1 MPTAYRESQSMTNKV
16 GIFYAYWE
24 HEWDTDFMPY
34 IGKVRNL
41 GFDVLEINAGTLA
54 RMSPAAQDALAKK
67 AAENGIVL
75 TLCVGLPRDMDPAS
89 PDAQCRRNGI
99 AFLVNSAKTMRRL
112 GIQTIAGILYGT
124 WPSALPENGEKEE
137 FVERSVASMKEAI
150 KAAED
155 NDVKFCLE
163 VVNRFEQFIMNTTK
177 EAVGYV
183 QRVGSPA
190 LKLHL
195 DTFHMNIEEDDP
207 ADAIRHAGGFL
218 GHVHLGENNRRP
230 PGAGLLP
237 WDSIFD
243 ALKVIGYTGHLVM
256 EPFLTAGGTIG
267 RDIRVYR
274 DLKGDLDLD
283 QGARDA
289 LRFVRA
295 HLSRR

>member
-1 MPTAYRESQSMTNKV
+1 VTNKV

-24 HEWDTDFMPY
+24 HDWDTDFMPY
-34 IGKVRNL
+34 VGRVRNL
-41 GFDVLEINAGTLA
+41 GFDVLEINAGTFA
-54 RMSPAAQDALAKK
+54 RMSPVAQDALAKK
-67 AAENGIVL
+67 ASENGIAL
-75 TLCVGLPRDMDPAS
+75 TLCIGLPREMDTAS
-89 PDAQCRRNGI
+89 PDARCRKNGI
-99 AFLVNSAKTMRRL
+99 AFLVNSARTMRRL
-112 GIQTIAGILYGT
+112 GIQTISGILYGT
-124 WPSALPENGEKEE
+124 WPSALPENGEKDE
-137 FVERSVASMKEAI
+137 FVDRSVASMKEAI

-163 VVNRFEQFIMNTTK
+163 VVNRFEQFIMNTAK
-177 EAVGYV
+177 EAVGYIR
-183 QRVGSPA
+183 RVGSPA

-207 ADAIRHAGGFL
+207 ADAIRHAGSHL
-218 GHVHLGENNRRP
+218 GHFHLGENNRRP
-230 PGAGLLP
+230 PGAGHLP

-243 ALKVIGYTGHLVM
+243 ALKAIGYTGDLVM

>member
-1 MPTAYRESQSMTNKV
+1 MPAAYRESLTMTNKV
-16 GIFYAYWE
+16 GMFYAYWE
-24 HEWDTDFMPY
+24 HDWDTDFMPY
-34 IGKVRNL
+34 VGRVRKL
-41 GFDVLEINAGTLA
+41 GFDVLEINAGTFA
-54 RMSPAAQDALAKK
+54 RMSPDAQDALAKK
-67 AAENGIVL
+67 ASENGITL
-75 TLCVGLPRDMDPAS
+75 TLCIGLPREMDTAS
-89 PDAQCRRNGI
+89 PDARYRKNGI

-112 GIQTIAGILYGT
+112 GIQTISGILYGT

-163 VVNRFEQFIMNTTK
+163 VVNRFEQFIMNTAN
-177 EAVGYV
+177 EAAGYI

-190 LKLHL
+190 LKLLL

-207 ADAIRHAGGFL
+207 ADAIRHAGSLL
-218 GHVHLGENNRRP
+218 GHFHLGENNRRP
-230 PGAGLLP
+230 PGVGHLP
-237 WDSIFD
+237 WDLIFD
-243 ALKVIGYTGHLVM
+243 ALKEIGYTGHLVM
-256 EPFLTAGGTIG
+256 EPFLTVGGTIG
-267 RDIRVYR
+267 RDIRMYR

-283 QGARDA
+283 QGAGDA

>member
-1 MPTAYRESQSMTNKV
+1 MTNKV

-24 HEWDTDFMPY
+24 HDWDTDFMPY
-34 IGKVRNL
+34 VGRVRNL
-41 GFDVLEINAGTLA
+41 GFDVLEINAGTFA
-54 RMSPAAQDALAKK
+54 RMSTDAQDALAKK
-67 AAENGIVL
+67 ASENGITL
-75 TLCVGLPRDMDPAS
+75 TLCIGLPRKMDTAS
-89 PDAQCRRNGI
+89 PDARCRKNGI
-99 AFLVNSAKTMRRL
+99 AFLVNSARTMRRV
-112 GIQTIAGILYGT
+112 GIQTISGILYGT
-124 WPSALPENGEKEE
+124 WPSTLPENGEKDE

-163 VVNRFEQFIMNTTK
+163 VVNRFEQFIMNTAN
-177 EAVGYV
+177 EAVDYIR
-183 QRVGSPA
+183 RVGSSA
-190 LKLHL
+190 LKVHL

-207 ADAIRHAGGFL
+207 ADAIRHAGSHL
-218 GHVHLGENNRRP
+218 GHFHLGENNRRP
-230 PGAGLLP
+230 PGAGHLP

-243 ALKVIGYTGHLVM
+243 ALKAIGYTGHLVM
-256 EPFLTAGGTIG
+256 EPFLTVGGTIG